1 MNNVSNA
8 STTSIRTAPP
18 SRFVRL
24 VRRLASITLL
34 AYVALII
41 FLSLLPGPDL
51 PDTSISDK
59 LQHVIAYTLMS
70 ALAVIALG
78 LGRSI
83 LHAGLLALILSNVV
97 GIGLEFIQPHF
108 GRTFDTADMLA
119 NAIGATAGAIV
130 TMIALRLSRSRFR

>member
-1 MNNVSNA
+1 
-8 STTSIRTAPP
+8 
-18 SRFVRL
+18 VRL